1 MASASIFLLTA
12 PPTSGVHSTMNCS
25 DVKLS
30 IFGVGYVDRTRLAEG
45 NHYSHFLPNGLG
57 APSSGHCCGR
67 NDSR

>member
-1 MASASIFLLTA
+1 
-12 PPTSGVHSTMNCS
+12 MNCS